1 MKLVALV
8 GTNSKKSTNRKL
20 LQFIVKHFSN
30 VANIELVEIAHLPL
44 FNKPADKTVPESVL
58 EIAQKIEN
66 CDGVIIATPEY
77 DHAIPASL
85 QSALAWLS
93 YGIYPLA
100 NKPILI
106 TGASYGT
113 LGSSRAQIQLRQI
126 LNSPDIR
133 ANAMPGSEFL
143 LSHSLQAFD
152 ANGDLSNYETVE
164 KLEAIFEDFRLYI
177 KIAGKLSHA
186 KEMLKKEAENFDW
199 ETI

>member
-1 MKLVALV
+1 MKLIALV
-8 GTNSKKSTNRKL
+8 GTNSKKSTNRQL
-20 LQFIVKHFSN
+20 LQYISKHFSN
-30 VANIELVEIAHLPL
+30 IADIELVEIAHLPL
-44 FNKPADKTVPESVL
+44 FNKPANKEVPESVL
-58 EIAQKIEN
+58 EIAYKIEES
-66 CDGVIIATPEY
+66 DGVIISTPEY

-133 ANAMPGSEFL
+133 ANAMPGTEFL
-143 LSHSLQAFD
+143 LSHSLRAFD
-152 ANGDLSNYETVE
+152 ENGDLIDLETIS
-164 KLEAIFEDFRLYI
+164 KLEAVFEDFRLYI
-177 KIAGKLSHA
+177 KIAGKLSYA
-186 KEMLKKEAENFDW
+186 KELLKQEAENFDW
-199 ETI
+199 ETL